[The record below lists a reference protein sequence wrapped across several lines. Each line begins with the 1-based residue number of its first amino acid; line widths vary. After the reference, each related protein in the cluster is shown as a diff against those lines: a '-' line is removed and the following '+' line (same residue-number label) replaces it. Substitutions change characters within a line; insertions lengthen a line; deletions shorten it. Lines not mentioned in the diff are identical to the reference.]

1 MNKSKGEYK
10 MVTGDGAY
18 IKKINR
24 SLILQEIMNNGLI
37 SRAELSK
44 ITGLNKAT
52 ISVQVQDLLKEKLIY
67 ETQQEHHAIG
77 RRPIMLSING
87 SVGYVLGI
95 DIDFPSIQFSVT
107 NLKGKEA
114 EYLRIEPETTDYD
127 SIIQILTSYIQD
139 YMNKFSNST
148 YGLASVTIAVHG
160 TVNNDEVINFVP
172 KLEWRQKDLVADLS
186 RQLDITIHVVNN
198 ANLSAYAEQV
208 YSQQNDNLMSLILT
222 SGIGAGIIM
231 DGQIHRGFN
240 GYAGE
245 MGHMII
251 SPDGKKCPCGNH
263 GCWERYVSEPVL
275 LMELSQLLNRPSLT
289 IEEVAELIEKRDA
302 NTMEYI
308 KQFIKYLSIGINNI
322 INLYNPETIVI
333 NSGLLRIYPGT
344 VDEIKS
350 HLKSSISDYRD
361 ITISQLGMKASVIG
375 ACALAISKF
384 LDISILR
391 IPDSDQLAEQ
401 TTVKKTELIN
411 I

>member
-1 MNKSKGEYK
+1 

-18 IKKINR
+18 IKRINR

-52 ISVQVQDLLKEKLIY
+52 ISVQVQDLLKDKLIY
-67 ETQQEHHAIG
+67 ETQQEHHSIG

-95 DIDFPSIQFSVT
+95 DIDFPCIQFAVT
-107 NLKGKEA
+107 NLKGKEI
-114 EYLRIEPETTDYD
+114 EYLRIEPGTKDYD
-127 SIIQILTSYIQD
+127 SIVQIITNYIQD
-139 YMNKFSNST
+139 FMNKYSDSP
-148 YGLASVTIAVHG
+148 YGLIGAMIAIHG
-160 TVNNDEVINFVP
+160 TVNNDELINFVP
-172 KLEWRQKDLVADLS
+172 KLKWKQKDLKADLS
-186 RQLDITIHVVNN
+186 NQLDIDIHIVNN

-208 YSQQNDNLMSLILT
+208 YSEQNDNLMSLMLT

-251 SPDGKKCPCGNH
+251 SPNGKKCSCGNS
-263 GCWERYVSEPVL
+263 GCWERYASESVL
-275 LMELSQLLNRPSLT
+275 LTELSQLLNQSSLT
-289 IEEVAELIEKRDA
+289 TKEIAELIAKNDS
-302 NTMEYI
+302 TTIEYI
-308 KQFIKYLSIGINNI
+308 KQFIKFLSIGINNM
-322 INLYNPETIVI
+322 INLYNPETIVL
-333 NSGLLRIYPGT
+333 NSEILRIYPDT

-375 ACALAISKF
+375 ACALAISNF

-391 IPDSDQLAEQ
+391 IPDSNPSTEQ
-401 TTVKKTELIN
+401 TTVNNKNPELVN
-411 I
+411 M